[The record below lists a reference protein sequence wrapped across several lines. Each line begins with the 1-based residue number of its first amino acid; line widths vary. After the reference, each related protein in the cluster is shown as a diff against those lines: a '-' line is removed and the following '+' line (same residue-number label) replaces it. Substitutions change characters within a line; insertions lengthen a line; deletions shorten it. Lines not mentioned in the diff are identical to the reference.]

1 MANILSSLATLAND
15 YTVFNKDQVLS
26 DEQLNSLSKYFD
38 AQNRLT
44 RVNLIGVGLVC
55 GCNIEMQ
62 GSSIVVS
69 KGLAITTDGD
79 LIKID
84 KPTAYSAFKPF
95 GVDQPKYKRF
105 YNKTKILNLFELVQ
119 SEVEG
124 RETTPIKNFSTNSGF
139 QLADMV
145 ALLFQQTYI
154 KDHDLCTGTD
164 CDNHSQ
170 NYITKT
176 KVLLVPQSEVKL
188 LAPKIQT
195 AHGIAKLLP
204 RIDMPRMIF
213 NKNRTTVKKVIAEYK
228 KQNNIVINQLSK
240 TFPLLWKHAGFLLS
254 TSMKTDLSSTWIQTL
269 KSYNKSFSITDG
281 NIQYLYSFL
290 QDVCEV
296 WNELKEAMLSDK
308 SLCSPASNAFEKH
321 ILLGPITGIKK
332 SNLRPNINFDTRA
345 TIELDEAIG
354 LRPFDLDDF
363 VIERPTIAKDVF
375 RHGFYPSST
384 QQDNSQRDRI
394 LFLIHKLNALIS
406 EFSVPNTRGIKVTP
420 SLCRAHTQSKR
431 AIPWYFKLS
440 DNSLTLKFWNFST
453 YQTDELSTLSSY
465 HSDLT
470 GAKGAAAQPLAF
482 DIENKNFF
490 RIEGHIGKKATDVQ
504 AELEKTRLEFNLP
517 FSVVSILLD
526 KDPTRLIGQIGA
538 GYSDLHR
545 LHALYRKDLVFR
557 LDEVKDFSLGFKN
570 KLFTSVDNGDVTD
583 EDCNDSIGV
592 KTLAT
597 SRMADVEVGVKEVKK
612 GLDLGYQAYK
622 KNTAWLGSFNQL
634 MTKTTEFKSDFGK
647 VAKTEF
653 STPVDGLIVDSK
665 PRWLPWLDVF
675 IKDKDDKA
683 DTKKMFE
690 TFVVNHPGLESVG
703 GVRRGGTFVIVYD
716 DKGTVVTDLSL
727 SKCIEETVEVESEPV
742 LPRPVTGPFIHN
754 GINIY
759 KSPRNFVNGKIND
772 FSNQFT
778 KEIQSKF
785 NVGTAYADAMRDSFS
800 VLSTSFN
807 KADLGVLA
815 PNSGNVF
822 GHGTEIALSEL
833 AKDREALVAKTRELE
848 KLKRSEASASATEK
862 ESLSPKIKKAE
873 DEIAAD
879 MKVMLVKI
887 STADDTIASTDIAD
901 ALNTVELSN
910 KTVSTPLKLND
921 RQLITARKKVNGRF
935 TG

>member
-1 MANILSSLATLAND
+1 
-15 YTVFNKDQVLS
+15 
-26 DEQLNSLSKYFD
+26 
-38 AQNRLT
+38 
-44 RVNLIGVGLVC
+44 
-55 GCNIEMQ
+55 MQ
-62 GSSIVVS
+62 
-69 KGLAITTDGD
+69 T
-79 LIKID
+79 
-84 KPTAYSAFKPF
+84 
-95 GVDQPKYKRF
+95 
-105 YNKTKILNLFELVQ
+105 E
-119 SEVEG
+119 
-124 RETTPIKNFSTNSGF
+124 
-139 QLADMV
+139 
-145 ALLFQQTYI
+145 
-154 KDHDLCTGTD
+154 
-164 CDNHSQ
+164 
-170 NYITKT
+170 
-176 KVLLVPQSEVKL
+176 
-188 LAPKIQT
+188 
-195 AHGIAKLLP
+195 
-204 RIDMPRMIF
+204 
-213 NKNRTTVKKVIAEYK
+213 
-228 KQNNIVINQLSK
+228 
-240 TFPLLWKHAGFLLS
+240 
-254 TSMKTDLSSTWIQTL
+254 LSSTWIQAL
-269 KSYNKSFSITDG
+269 KSYNQSFSTTDG
-281 NIQYLYSFL
+281 NIQYLYSFF
-290 QDVCEV
+290 QDIGEI
-296 WNELKEAMLSDK
+296 WNDLKESMLSDK
-308 SLCSPASNAFEKH
+308 SLCSPAPNAFEKH
-321 ILLGPITGIKK
+321 ILLGPILGVTN
-332 SNLRPNINFDTRA
+332 SSVRPITSFASRDTV
-345 TIELDEAIG
+345 ELDTVNR
-354 LRPFDLDDF
+354 LTSFDLDDF
-363 VIERPTIAKDVF
+363 IIERPTQGKYVV
-375 RHGFYPSST
+375 RHGFYPSIT
-384 QQDNSQRDRI
+384 QQDNSQRDKI
-394 LFLIHKLNALIS
+394 HFLINKLNALIN
-406 EFSVPNTRGIKVTP
+406 EFFVPNSRGLKVTP

-431 AIPWYFKLS
+431 AIPWYYKLS
-440 DNSLTLKFWNFST
+440 DNSRVLKYWNFSA
-453 YQTDELSTLSSY
+453 YQMDELSTLSSY

-470 GAKGAAAQPLAF
+470 SAKGAASQPLEF
-482 DIENKNFF
+482 DIEDKNFF
-490 RIEGHIGKKATDVQ
+490 RIEGHIGKKVTDVQ

-517 FSVVSILLD
+517 FSIVAILLD
-526 KDPTRLIGQIGA
+526 KDPTRLIGKVGT

-597 SRMADVEVGVKEVKK
+597 SRMADVEVGVKEVKT

-665 PRWLPWLDVF
+665 PRWLPWLDVI

-683 DTKKMFE
+683 DTKKIFE
-690 TFVVNHPGLESVG
+690 SFVVNHSGLESVG

-716 DKGTVVTDLSL
+716 DKGNVVTDLSL
-727 SKCIEETVEVESEPV
+727 SKCIEETVDVESEPV

-772 FSNQFT
+772 FSSQFT

-800 VLSTSFN
+800 VLSTTFN

-815 PNSGNVF
+815 PDSGNVF

-879 MKVMLVKI
+879 MKTILVKI
-887 STADDTIASTDIAD
+887 STADDTVASTDIAD